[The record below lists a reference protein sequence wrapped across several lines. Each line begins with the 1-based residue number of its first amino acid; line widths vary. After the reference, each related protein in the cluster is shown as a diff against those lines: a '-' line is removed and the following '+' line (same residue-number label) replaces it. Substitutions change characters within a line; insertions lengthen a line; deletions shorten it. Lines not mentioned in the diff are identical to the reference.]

1 MESKLARRLWL
12 LHYDSCLISLVF
24 SIPCTVISFVST
36 GAKFIICP
44 IVNLKCP
51 LGTHE
56 CAYFSFTSVLFR
68 PATLQMPNLALIE
81 TKRST
86 VFLTTWEPLP
96 LLHCKKCTVMSD
108 NLGLQDFFLVTNWTR
123 GLSNK
128 ALYRNKHKNVNNLMF
143 SLQVEWQRR
152 NNKHINTAWKNL

>member
-1 MESKLARRLWL
+1 MWECQAYSFIMTKKRGLGL
-12 LHYDSCLISLVF
+12 LDPHGVNLLIEFLYTVLF
-24 SIPCTVISFVST
+24 MYTVIRFVSIRAKFGICTVVGLNRT
-36 GAKFIICP
+36 
-44 IVNLKCP
+44 
-51 LGTHE
+51 
-56 CAYFSFTSVLFR
+56 
-68 PATLQMPNLALIE
+68 QMPNVALIE